1 VLEALVDHAG
11 DASDPNL
18 PLMIWY
24 ALEPWVGAH
33 PADAVKWLP
42 SMKIPKLRELVTR
55 RLASL

>member
-1 VLEALVDHAG
+1 MDHAS